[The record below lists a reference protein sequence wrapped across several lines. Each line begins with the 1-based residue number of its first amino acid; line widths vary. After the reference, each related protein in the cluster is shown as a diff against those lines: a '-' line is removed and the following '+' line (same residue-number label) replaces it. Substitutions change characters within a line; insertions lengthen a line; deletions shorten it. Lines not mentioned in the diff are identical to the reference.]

1 MTTKLQSLINT
12 AQELSP
18 LEQVELIRAISQLL
32 VQRYQKELPVA
43 DFWHP
48 RTLEEIVKAQQTPVV
63 QDISALKVDFWPEEE
78 TADEFIEYIY
88 QQRKEDSVFE

>member
-1 MTTKLQSLINT
+1 MTAKLQSLINT

-18 LEQVELIRAISQLL
+18 LEQVELIRAVSQLL
-32 VQRYQKELPVA
+32 VQRYQKEVPEA

-48 RTLEEIVKAQQTPVV
+48 RTLEEIVQSQQTPVV
-63 QDISALKVDFWPEEE
+63 QDISTLKADFWPEEE
-78 TADEFIEYIY
+78 TADEFIEYVY